1 VKLRRVGPPADNR
14 WEVVVELGDDADGKR
29 RRARRRFQAEGKRA
43 AEREGARIERELTAV
58 HIDARH
64 ATLAAVVEAW
74 WEVVTAGPGLEQ
86 STRREYRR
94 LIERRILTWPEA
106 RKPLAQLTRGD
117 IRRFYTGV
125 HAEGRTGTPA
135 KLRAILLPALQLAVD
150 DRLITENP
158 ARDVKIPQH
167 RAPEWKRLRL
177 ADIRALLEA
186 ADGVKRRAL
195 HFAALTG
202 MRRGEVC
209 GLRWSRVNLYDG
221 VLIGDRAVAFAAAGR
236 LVEKGT
242 KAGTTRRVDLDEE
255 TADLLH
261 DQWGWQQDTLDRESM
276 RRGEDGFVW
285 STTPPYSD
293 PLRPDVLTHWFTA
306 ARDRAGLSGVRL
318 HDLRHWHASVAAGSV
333 QAVPGAT
340 LADVQRQLGHRQLA
354 TTLKYVHADE
364 EEARIGRQL
373 ARLRPSLLRALPVGS
388 NDEQVDSTPDGG

>member
-1 VKLRRVGPPADNR
+1 VKLHRVGPPADNR

-43 AEREGARIERELTAV
+43 AEREAARIEQELTSV

-74 WEVVTAGPGLEQ
+74 WEVVTAGPGLEE

-94 LIERRILTWPEA
+94 LIDRRILPWSEA

-177 ADIRALLEA
+177 ADIQALLEA

-221 VLIGDRAVAFAAAGR
+221 VLVGDRAVAFAAGGR

-242 KAGTTRRVDLDEE
+242 KSGTTRRVDLDEE

-261 DQWGWQQDTLDRESM
+261 DQWEWQQDTLDRESM
-276 RRGEDGFVW
+276 RRGDDGFVW
-285 STTPPYSD
+285 STAPPYVE

-306 ARDRAGLSGVRL
+306 ARDRAGLTDMRL
-318 HDLRHWHASVAAGSV
+318 HDLRHWHASTAAGSV

-373 ARLRPSLLRALPVGS
+373 ARLRPSLLPALPAGS
-388 NDEQVDSTPDGG
+388 NTEQVDSTHDDG